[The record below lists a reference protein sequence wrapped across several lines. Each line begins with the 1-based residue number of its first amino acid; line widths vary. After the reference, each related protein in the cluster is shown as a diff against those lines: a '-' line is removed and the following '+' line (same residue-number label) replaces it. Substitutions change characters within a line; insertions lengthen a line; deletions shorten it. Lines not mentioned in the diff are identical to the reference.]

1 MSSEFSKLLSRR
13 WQKAGSVTIA
23 LLRFFLSPAAGVIVS
38 IFSAQSGIGHGK
50 RAPLS
55 ISLSPEPWLRPLIRV
70 SSDACF
76 FPLHSQLQSWSSR
89 PDLFAHFA
97 GVSRAGFR
105 TRVWAR
111 HHASV
116 GIVTMVGVV
125 SSEWSSS
132 GTLASP
138 FHTKLNGVHYV
149 Y

>member
-1 MSSEFSKLLSRR
+1 MAKGWKRHHRLAS
-13 WQKAGSVTIA
+13 
-23 LLRFFLSPAAGVIVS
+23 FFLSPAAGVIVS

-76 FPLHSQLQSWSSR
+76 FPLHSQPQSWSSR

-116 GIVTMVGVV
+116 GIVTMAGVV
-125 SSEWSSS
+125 SSDWSSS

-138 FHTKLNGVHYV
+138 FHTKFNGVHYV